1 MDAIPTLRTER
12 LTLRP
17 FAPRDFDAYAA
28 MLADP
33 EVTRYLGTG
42 ATLRREEAW
51 RHLAML
57 VGHWQLRGFGMWA
70 VVPHGRDEMVGRVG
84 FFQPEGWPG
93 FEIGWT
99 IARHSW
105 GRGYATECARAA
117 LDHAFGALGRR
128 KVISVIHPEN
138 EASIRVARKIGEAF
152 EREATVNGNPRLI
165 YSIERPHR

>member
-1 MDAIPTLRTER
+1 M
-12 LTLRP
+12 RP

-51 RHLAML
+51 RHMAML

-70 VVPHGRDEMVGRVG
+70 VIARDRDEMLGRVG

-99 IARHSW
+99 IARHAW

-117 LDHAFGALGRR
+117 LEHAFGALDRR
-128 KVISVIHPEN
+128 KVISVIHPRN
-138 EASIRVARKIGEAF
+138 EASIRVAEKIGESF
-152 EREATVNGNPRLI
+152 EREATVNGQARLI
-165 YSIERPHR
+165 YSVDRPDP